1 MMSAPGLRA
10 KVPAGLL
17 LLLPHLLEATAHAH
31 QLGAVPGHAATILST
46 AGAGL
51 RDTGQL
57 DTSRPV
63 LDRALAIAQ
72 EHLGPDTSRLS
83 PPAATWPPGWT
94 RPGSP
99 PRPPTV
105 PRPAR
110 RLPVGAAAV
119 PRGRQTRPTSDRLS
133 AQVRLDLG
141 SSGEA
146 LAPLGWPPPG
156 RVARPS
162 APGSA
167 LRIAPRTVPLEGMAF
182 CRSSPRSCSLP
193 VAYPDSTACLCAA
206 LAIYDHCA
214 KKCP

>member
-72 EHLGPDTSRLS
+72 EHLGPDHLQTLS
-83 PPAATWPPGWT
+83 
-94 RPGSP
+94 
-99 PRPPTV
+99 
-105 PRPAR
+105 AR
-110 RLPVGAAAV
+110 RNLAAWLDEAGQ
-119 PRGRQTRPTSDRLS
+119 P
-133 AQVRLDLG
+133 AQAADQYRDL
-141 SSGEA
+141 
-146 LAPLGWPPPG
+146 LADYLW
-156 RVARPS
+156 
-162 APGSA
+162 
-167 LRIAPRTVPLEGMAF
+167 VPLPFLVADRRGQHQIGYPRKYGWILDRRGKPLR
-182 CRSSPRSCSLP
+182 RSAGRHLG
-193 VAYPDSTACLCAA
+193 A
-206 LAIYDHCA
+206 
-214 KKCP
+214 